1 MFVKEV
7 IMIKSIDE
15 LLKEVGKYN
24 KHLKEHRFI
33 KEAYEFADEL
43 HGNQMRE
50 SGDKYIVHP
59 LNVAY
64 ILAGL
69 NADAD
74 TIVAG
79 LLHDVAEDTD
89 ITVEQISERFGKDV
103 GKLVDGVT
111 KIKHIRVEN
120 DLNNK
125 SADIDE
131 MALNIEKIINSM
143 NEDVRV
149 MIIKLADRLHNMRT
163 LEFKKNKEKRLRKCR
178 ETLYFF
184 APLANNLGL
193 YDMKCEL
200 EDYAF
205 KFMNEKE
212 YKSTVK
218 LREKLYKKEENTLL
232 EMKKNLEQ
240 NLKKE
245 RIIGKEP
252 IKIVVKHPYRIYRK
266 LNKGKDI
273 EDITNL
279 FCLEIIVKSKKD
291 CYSALSVIHN
301 EYQYIGRKF
310 RDYISVG
317 KTNGYKCIHTAVF
330 TDKDTKV
337 QVKIQTKEMA
347 KKNSIGIASHW
358 DTKDS
363 KNIMQDTYHKTEFYK
378 SLKKIIS
385 TYKTSK
391 ELIERIN
398 MLFKP
403 GIYIVINQNF
413 YRVPPQTKV
422 GDLPRLIPN
431 IFDGA
436 IRITVDGKV
445 VSLNEELKSR
455 QSIKPIFK

>member
-1 MFVKEV
+1 
-7 IMIKSIDE
+7 MIKSIDE
-15 LLKEVGKYN
+15 LLKEVGRYN
-24 KHLKEHRFI
+24 KSLKEHKLIRN
-33 KEAYEFADEL
+33 AYEYADEL

-50 SGDKYIVHP
+50 SGDKYITHP

-64 ILAGL
+64 TLATL

-74 TIVAG
+74 TIIAG

-89 ITVEQISERFGKDV
+89 VTIEEITDKFGKDV
-103 GKLVDGVT
+103 GLLVDGVT

-125 SADIDE
+125 NADIDK
-131 MALNIEKIINSM
+131 MALNIEKIVNSM

-205 KFMNEKE
+205 KFMNEEEWK
-212 YKSTVK
+212 KTTR
-218 LREKLYKKEENTLL
+218 LRNNLYKKEEKTLL
-232 EMKKNLEQ
+232 AMKKNLEEK
-240 NLKKE
+240 LKKE
-245 RIIGKEP
+245 RILSKDP
-252 IKIVVKHPYRIYRK
+252 IKIVVKHPYRVFRK
-266 LNKGKDI
+266 LNKGRDI
-273 EDITNL
+273 EDIANV
-279 FCLEIIVKSKKD
+279 FSLEIIVKSKRD
-291 CYSALSVIHN
+291 CYTALSVIHN

-317 KTNGYKCIHTAVF
+317 KTNGYNCLHTAVF
-330 TDKDTKV
+330 TDKDTRV
-337 QVKIQTKEMA
+337 QIKIQTREMA
-347 KKNSIGIASHW
+347 IRNSIGIASRW
-358 DTKDS
+358 TNNKDS
-363 KNIMQDTYHKTEFYK
+363 KNIMQEVYHHTEFYK

-385 TYKTSK
+385 TYKTSE

-403 GIYIVINQNF
+403 GIYIVVNQTF
-413 YRVPPQTKV
+413 YRVAPGTKV

-436 IRITVDGKV
+436 VKIKVDGKV

-455 QSIKPIFK
+455 QSIKPIFD